1 MTREQAKQ
9 NLIAIGVA
17 EPTDE
22 QVSNYLN
29 QVNGETKKEKERA
42 DGYKAKADTADGL
55 QKQLDEL
62 QAGNLTELE
71 KANKALDTANQQIAE
86 LKKNNAIRDLREKAM
101 TDFKVTAEQAKTIV
115 KEDGSF
121 DTAELGKIMS
131 EKETAA
137 AQAKEQ
143 EIANGSTNPGG
154 GTAGGD
160 KAGTDN
166 KTNAEKIAES
176 LISNAPKNN
185 DVLSHYIQQ

>member
-9 NLIAIGVA
+9 NLISIGVA

-22 QVSNYLN
+22 QITNYLN
-29 QVNGETKKEKERA
+29 QVNGETQKEKDRA

-86 LKKNNAIRDLREKAM
+86 LQKNNAIRDLREKAM
-101 TDFKVTAEQAKTIV
+101 TDFKVTAEQAKAIV

-143 EIANGSTNPGG
+143 EIAKNQDIPGG
-154 GTAGGD
+154 GAGGD
-160 KAGTDN
+160 KGKTEAEKTAEAIGKNLAGTN
-166 KTNAEKIAES
+166 KAAES
-176 LISNAPKNN
+176 IVNS
-185 DVLSHYIQQ
+185 YIGG

>member
-9 NLIAIGVA
+9 NLISIGVA

-22 QVSNYLN
+22 QITNYLN
-29 QVNGETKKEKERA
+29 QVNGETQKEKDRA

-86 LKKNNAIRDLREKAM
+86 LQKNNAIRDLREKAM

-115 KEDGSF
+115 KDDGSF
-121 DTAELGKIMS
+121 DTAALGKIMS

-143 EIANGSTNPGG
+143 EIAGKQDIPGG
-154 GTAGGD
+154 GSTGGGKDKTEAEKTAEAIG
-160 KAGTDN
+160 KTLAGTNEAAKAIVDGYL
-166 KTNAEKIAES
+166 K
-176 LISNAPKNN
+176 
-185 DVLSHYIQQ
+185 